1 MHVAGKVF
9 LGLGAVLLVLGIVMG
24 GLGGNAL
31 EDVGDVDVEG
41 KTVWNGQ
48 QGTFY
53 YDNSDDIMVFVRDT
67 IRCDE
72 FTVTIT
78 NESGEDVYKAD
89 ECTSDGSM
97 PAGHED
103 DPAGWYHMGSFGW
116 DQTEGD
122 FGIDASHEGPV

>member
-78 NESGEDVYKAD
+78 NESGEDVYKA
-89 ECTSDGSM
+89 CLLHTSPRPRDATLSRM
-97 PAGHED
+97 PSSA
-103 DPAGWYHMGSFGW
+103 
-116 DQTEGD
+116 
-122 FGIDASHEGPV
+122 